1 MEWRA
6 KVLEAID
13 AERDDGQ
20 EELPEYHNDKQY
32 RVKTGLRL
40 AFESLPP
47 RPRVASEDIYSIQE
61 IRKMFQE
68 YFNLNRLS
76 MENPQNPHIL
86 NFEKDLIGLSLVNKI
101 YCRCQLGAVL
111 KMLLIR
117 PAM

>member
-1 MEWRA
+1 
-6 KVLEAID
+6 
-13 AERDDGQ
+13 
-20 EELPEYHNDKQY
+20 
-32 RVKTGLRL
+32 
-40 AFESLPP
+40 
-47 RPRVASEDIYSIQE
+47 VASEDIYSVQE

-68 YFNLNRLS
+68 YFNLNRHS
-76 MENPQNPHIL
+76 MENPQNPHVL